1 MAQIKE
7 HTALITGAARGIG
20 RSIALALASRG
31 VRVAVTAR
39 SKEALDALAEE
50 IGSLGGCA
58 VAIPADL
65 EKAGEPCRVLSQA
78 AGFFGPIGIL
88 VNNAA
93 LVSAWSP
100 KLVADYDD
108 EFWHRS
114 LMLNLTV
121 PYLLSKGVLPA
132 MIAARSG
139 RIINIA
145 SVVGKIGCVRAA
157 AYSATKHGL
166 IGLTRTLALEMAPL
180 GVTVNAICP
189 GPTATESNDRR
200 LHYDADSLGK
210 RFEELLDN
218 ITPMRRRV
226 FTEEVASLLL
236 FLVSEEASAITGQ
249 SYHVDCGSVMS

>member
-7 HTALITGAARGIG
+7 RTALITGAARGIG
-20 RSIALALASRG
+20 RSIALALAQRG

-39 SKEALDALAEE
+39 SKDLLDALAEE
-50 IGSLGGCA
+50 IGSLGGSA

-65 EKAGEPCRVLSQA
+65 EKPGEPCRVLSQA
-78 AGFFGPIGIL
+78 VAFFGPVGIL

-100 KLVADYDD
+100 KLVVDYDD
-108 EFWHRS
+108 EFWQRS

-132 MIAARSG
+132 MIAAGSG

-166 IGLTRTLALEMAPL
+166 IGLTRTLALETAPL

-189 GPTATESNDRR
+189 GPTATEANDRR
-200 LHYDADSLGK
+200 LHFDADRLGK

-218 ITPMRRRV
+218 ITPMRRRDL
-226 FTEEVASLLL
+226 TEEVASRLLV
-236 FLVSEEASAITGQ
+236 LVSEEASAITGQ